1 MPLLAYDPYVTADR
15 FEHLQ
20 VTRVDELD
28 ALLQAADVVTI
39 HTPLNDETRGMIR
52 ARELAMLRDGAVIAN
67 LARGG
72 IIEEADLVAE
82 LARDRLRGALLDVF
96 SKEPLAADHP
106 LRATPRVVLTPH
118 LGASTAEG
126 QRNVSVD
133 VCASVRDALLSGEL
147 SSALNVVGGE
157 RVDWDELRAALLLA
171 RRSAAM
177 ARALLAERGA
187 RAVEQLTLRLGRQL
201 VHADTLLLSGAA
213 IGVVEGVVEGTRL
226 NVVNART
233 QAESRGIALAV
244 APTIALDQPY
254 LLQVSVRSNGD
265 EMTVAAVAAPGAS
278 PRITRIGEFTVDVT
292 PRRTML
298 VLTNADRP
306 GVIGRVGT
314 LLGDAG
320 VNIAEYHQS
329 RTSQGG
335 NALAAITVDG
345 TIDADLRK
353 RLLASPDVRS
363 ATVLNFTDSD
373 LTDDSAGKAS

>member
-1 MPLLAYDPYVTADR
+1 M
-15 FEHLQ
+15 
-20 VTRVDELD
+20 
-28 ALLQAADVVTI
+28 
-39 HTPLNDETRGMIR
+39 
-52 ARELAMLRDGAVIAN
+52 
-67 LARGG
+67 
-72 IIEEADLVAE
+72 
-82 LARDRLRGALLDVF
+82 
-96 SKEPLAADHP
+96 
-106 LRATPRVVLTPH
+106 
-118 LGASTAEG
+118 
-126 QRNVSVD
+126 
-133 VCASVRDALLSGEL
+133 
-147 SSALNVVGGE
+147 
-157 RVDWDELRAALLLA
+157 
-171 RRSAAM
+171 
-177 ARALLAERGA
+177 
-187 RAVEQLTLRLGRQL
+187 
-201 VHADTLLLSGAA
+201 
-213 IGVVEGVVEGTRL
+213 
-226 NVVNART
+226 NART